1 MKNII
6 IEDEESAVKYIEYVL
21 SEWDAWKTHHVLL
34 VQALEILLKIH
45 QRKTSEVA
53 NDIFREIEKHSHIT
67 FINGNEDNPLL
78 LVDYEFYNELKAN
91 IQREKENGL

>member
-1 MKNII
+1 MNKEKQ
-6 IEDEESAVKYIEYVL
+6 IEEMVMLMTEGARPAVDDAEVL
-21 SEWDAWKTHHVLL
+21 YNAGY
-34 VQALEILLKIH
+34 
-45 QRKTSEVA
+45 RKASEVA

-67 FINGNEDNPLL
+67 FINGDEDNPLL